1 MAEGWS
7 RFAVRFSDY
16 YNTIPTKSIWT
27 PPRLRSREW
36 MFIPWG
42 NMPPARHVGFNTKPE
57 LHNYL
62 KTASPHSCFHSTAY
76 YNDPFQTK
84 MVDKGWKGA
93 DLIFDLD
100 GDHLPGVSD
109 RDFPSMLE
117 LIQEQAWTLWSDF
130 LSPEFGFEEKYLQ
143 VSFSGHRGFHIHIRD
158 PKYFHLDS
166 NARRQLV
173 NHIRGEGVN
182 VQALMSNDI
191 GRWKER
197 LYSGQN
203 TLIDKMKNIAL
214 NKDENDIILNEL
226 NDIMIQRLRSPDCKI
241 KSFSKNNIIALS
253 EQCLNDSKIDRLL
266 SDSSNLVF
274 GEKATAAFFELVKGD
289 SAVVLGE
296 AGETDENVTV
306 DVKRVIRW
314 IGSLHG
320 KCGLRVTELPL
331 SRLDPESSDKF
342 DALNEAVVFSSSNSF
357 NVEITQDDVRARI
370 LDCEIEG
377 STGDVFNV
385 PESMGGFLILKGWA
399 KVMPN

>member
-16 YNTIPTKSIWT
+16 YNSISTDSIWM
-27 PPRLRSREW
+27 PPRIRSREW

-42 NMPPARHVGFNTKPE
+42 HLPPARHVGFGTKPE

-62 KTASPHSCFHSTAY
+62 KMNSPHSCFHSTAY
-76 YNDPFQTK
+76 YTDPFQTK

-158 PKYFHLDS
+158 PKYLHLDS

-182 VQALMSNDI
+182 VQALMSNDS
-191 GRWKER
+191 GRWKDR
-197 LYSGQN
+197 LSSGQK
-203 TLIDKMKNIAL
+203 TLIQKLRNIAL
-214 NKDENDIILNEL
+214 KKDENDIILNEL
-226 NDIMIQRLRSPDCKI
+226 N
-241 KSFSKNNIIALS
+241 
-253 EQCLNDSKIDRLL
+253 
-266 SDSSNLVF
+266 
-274 GEKATAAFFELVKGD
+274 
-289 SAVVLGE
+289 
-296 AGETDENVTV
+296 
-306 DVKRVIRW
+306 
-314 IGSLHG
+314 
-320 KCGLRVTELPL
+320 
-331 SRLDPESSDKF
+331 
-342 DALNEAVVFSSSNSF
+342 
-357 NVEITQDDVRARI
+357 
-370 LDCEIEG
+370 
-377 STGDVFNV
+377 
-385 PESMGGFLILKGWA
+385 
-399 KVMPN
+399 